1 VHKHAEI
8 PYFVE
13 VGENILDRVRVFVT
27 KIEAERAVM
36 LSGKTSYE
44 LAGKYVESTL
54 SVRESHRLTNPQEE
68 VRKLIAR
75 LSYGDVDC
83 IVAVGGGRIIDSGK
97 ILASELNVPLVTVPT
112 TASHDG
118 MASPVASF
126 RNGDVFSIFTKPPS
140 AVIADTSIISRCP
153 PRLIRAGFG
162 DLISNVT
169 AVKDWKLA
177 KEIDPTDYSEIAA
190 NIALMPAEMVLNR
203 LPDVES
209 LVKGLIMSGVAMSIA
224 GSSRPASGAEHKFSH
239 SLDMLG
245 IGKAL
250 HGEQVGIGTVIMEYF
265 HEMAYDGDWER
276 IKGAMEEFGCVT
288 SLKELGISVD
298 DAVLALM
305 NAKKI
310 RPSRYTILDALNP
323 AKEDF
328 ERAIKVTGVI

>member
-8 PYFVE
+8 PYYVE
-13 VGENILDRVRVFVT
+13 VGEGVLDKVEVFVS
-27 KIEAERAVM
+27 KLEAERVV
-36 LSGKTSYE
+36 LLCGKTSYS
-44 LAGKYVESTL
+44 LAGRFVEEKIPVL
-54 SVRESHRLTNPQEE
+54 ESHTLTNPQQE

-75 LSYGDVDC
+75 LSYGDADC

-126 RNGDVFSIFTKPPS
+126 RNGEVFSVFTKPPS
-140 AVIADTSIISRCP
+140 AVIADTSVISGCP

-162 DLISNVT
+162 DLISNIT

-177 KEIDPTDYSEIAA
+177 KEIDPTNYSEIAA
-190 NIALMPAEMVLNR
+190 SIAAMPAEMALEKLPGLN
-203 LPDVES
+203 E
-209 LVKGLIMSGVAMSIA
+209 LVRGLIMSGVAMSIA

-245 IGKAL
+245 IGNAL
-250 HGEQVGIGTVIMEYF
+250 HGEQVGIGTIIMEYF
-265 HEMAYDGDWER
+265 HERAYGGDWAKVKE
-276 IKGAMEEFGCVT
+276 AMEKFGCVVR
-288 SLKELGISVD
+288 LRDVGISKE
-298 DAVLALM
+298 DAVRALM

-310 RPSRYTILDALNP
+310 RPSRYTILDEVNP
-323 AKEDF
+323 GKEDF
-328 ERAIKVTGVI
+328 ERAIEVTGV

>member
-13 VGENILDRVRVFVT
+13 VGEGVLDRVRVFVG
-27 KIEAERAVM
+27 KIEVERVVM
-36 LSGKTSYE
+36 LSGRTSYE
-44 LAGKYVESTL
+44 LAGRYVEEIL
-54 SVRESHRLTNPQEE
+54 PVMESYTLTNPQQE
-68 VRKLIAR
+68 VRKLIAK
-75 LSYGDVDC
+75 LSYGDADC

-97 ILASELNVPLVTVPT
+97 ILASELNIPLVTVPT

-126 RNGDVFSIFTKPPS
+126 RNGDVFSVFTKPPS

-162 DLISNVT
+162 DLISNIT

-190 NIALMPAEMVLNR
+190 SIAVMPAEMALNKT
-203 LPDVES
+203 PDLKG
-209 LVKGLIMSGVAMSIA
+209 LVRGLIMSGVAMSIA

-245 IGKAL
+245 IGRAL
-250 HGEQVGIGTVIMEYF
+250 HGEQVGIGTIIMEYF
-265 HEMAYDGDWER
+265 HEIAYEGDWER
-276 IKGAMEEFGCVT
+276 VKEAMEKFGCVT
-288 SLKELGISVD
+288 SLKELGITRD
-298 DAVLALM
+298 EAVIALM

-310 RPSRYTILDALNP
+310 RPSRYTILDHLNP
-323 AKEDF
+323 TKEDF
-328 ERAIKVTGVI
+328 ERAILVTGVI